1 MRHLRHSILYLHCQ
15 TLVVWLILILLIR
28 AGTLAPSAWYEW
40 VAASVLFVL
49 PFGFYQWY
57 GDTEAWRRLFC
68 LMDGE
73 PVLRKRLTQYAWR
86 IHESESVWCA
96 GFRPGLN
103 GADTRLGNAH
113 PSCCARDDLRRLV
126 QEADAVGIKTGHW
139 TSYIQRDKSLVEP
152 TA

>member
-68 LMDGE
+68 SRMTRNVPAMSRVKTCSGAP
-73 PVLRKRLTQYAWR
+73 PV
-86 IHESESVWCA
+86 SPPV
-96 GFRPGLN
+96 
-103 GADTRLGNAH
+103 
-113 PSCCARDDLRRLV
+113 
-126 QEADAVGIKTGHW
+126 
-139 TSYIQRDKSLVEP
+139 TSLLS
-152 TA
+152 AS